1 MFVFAQGSLLDF
13 LENKNYESSFTKT
26 FGREKI
32 LSASSTSP
40 NFCSRASRLVRTRN
54 VSLRIGIVD
63 SCLCSSASA
72 VNKNKKLVSLLITIS
87 VTKHCDKGQ
96 HDKTSS
102 ATMQNLRRKF
112 RKGCKFLT
120 NSRNVLFTQGVKF
133 SLQKLRLKG

>member
-13 LENKNYESSFTKT
+13 LENKTYESSFTKT
-26 FGREKI
+26 FGRENI

-40 NFCSRASRLVRTRN
+40 NFSSRASRLVRTRN
-54 VSLRIGIVD
+54 VSLRIGIVE

-72 VNKNKKLVSLLITIS
+72 INKNKTRVAFVITALTIS

-102 ATMQNLRRKF
+102 ATMQKHTEKVSCRLQV
-112 RKGCKFLT
+112 T
-120 NSRNVLFTQGVKF
+120 DKF
-133 SLQKLRLKG
+133 S